1 MKALTTAI
9 LLTVSLEASAYE
21 YLGSKSA
28 SQIQERISQPMY
40 YDRERIQDEKELQEL
55 KESNDLQR
63 EQLRLE
69 REQIEEERF
78 QHQID
83 SHE

>member
-1 MKALTTAI
+1 MKVLTTAI
-9 LLTVSLEASAYE
+9 LLTVSLEVSAYE

-28 SQIQERISQPMY
+28 SQIQERITQPMY
-40 YDRERIQDEKELQEL
+40 YDKNRLQNERELQEL
-55 KESNDLQR
+55 KESNGLAR
-63 EQLRLE
+63 EQLQLE

-78 QHQID
+78 QRQID